1 MAVLFRAHGEFDGVE
16 AILVRPERGRNRAA
30 SQIQRRHA
38 LRSLRAPPRDGLTGA
53 MHDITEMEIA
63 RNDAAVTA
71 LERIIR
77 RLRAKIDEVGDED

>member
-1 MAVLFRAHGEFDGVE
+1 
-16 AILVRPERGRNRAA
+16 
-30 SQIQRRHA
+30 
-38 LRSLRAPPRDGLTGA
+38 

-71 LERIIR
+71 LERINR